1 MSTGKKI
8 ALGGAV
14 FLVVLLVALA
24 IAVPML
30 VDVDRYRP
38 QVVAFIQ
45 EQTGKPAEIGR
56 LTLTLFPT
64 LSRPRGYMWK
74 WMPGRCGTVR

>member
-64 LSRPRGYMWK
+64 LSIRVDDFTLGNPSGFPRA
-74 WMPGRCGTVR
+74 T